1 MSAAK
6 GQGNTLW
13 IAIVVALVLA
23 GLILFALTHVR
34 LPKTTEAK
42 PIPTATS
49 KPAVAIT
56 RIGVDNSFLLF
67 DPNTLFRPTAI
78 NSSDPALPASFRR
91 EPGHALKAIPPKL
104 TYTDYEMKV
113 VLPEPIQTPTDSV
126 QAVCF
131 GDAPNP
137 FFAFGRVNFPYSPL
151 SSRLA
156 FLEVLQARTGRTVLS
171 APLNALPDEKFPAV
185 DWQPLEM
192 VVAVETA
199 GLVGEP
205 TVTSG
210 SGFEEVD
217 RYFRDLLL
225 RQIRLGA
232 RLPPGFYT
240 LRIGP

>member
-13 IAIVVALVLA
+13 VAIAMALVLA
-23 GLILFALTHVR
+23 GTILFALTQVR
-34 LPKTTEAK
+34 LPKNTEAK
-42 PIPTATS
+42 PIQTAIS
-49 KPAVAIT
+49 RPPIAIT
-56 RIGVDNSFLLF
+56 RLGADDSFLF
-67 DPNTLFRPTAI
+67 YDPNTLFRPTAI
-78 NSSDPALPASFRR
+78 TNSDPALPASFRR
-91 EPGHALKAIPPKL
+91 EPGHALKAIPERL
-104 TYTDYEMKV
+104 TFAQYEMKI
-113 VLPEPIQTPTDSV
+113 VLPEPIQTPTDAV
-126 QAVCF
+126 QAVGV

-137 FFAFGRVNFPYSPL
+137 FFAFGRVNFPFTPL
-151 SSRLA
+151 SPRLA
-156 FLEVLQARTGRTVLS
+156 LLEVLQARTGRTVLS
-171 APLNALPDEKFPAV
+171 APLKASPDEKFPAV

-192 VVAVETA
+192 VVAVEPA

-225 RQIRLGA
+225 RQFRLGA